1 MDMKSKVISVRDLK
15 RSSILPDFLPKRTTC
30 TFPNKE
36 TIEEFRSM
44 RANIMEVFNYNW
56 LEANIII
63 KDPNNKNH
71 NTLLKLEDQELYENI
86 KLFDLKKLTGLDRII
101 SMVPIIDLFGKMLT
115 NKILITN
122 YKTLYFKDDTRF
134 EDDSEA
140 YKVKEITDYT
150 SYKKDCGRIALR
162 GDIDSL
168 KNFIRAVI
176 TFNFC
181 AYRKDMVGVFNYTYL
196 GNGEGLEE
204 DLEGI
209 KESRDRKFDT
219 HVFPE
224 LEKELQYAS
233 DISNEITREKQFV
246 SRKCALYNDFL

>member
-1 MDMKSKVISVRDLK
+1 M
-15 RSSILPDFLPKRTTC
+15 
-30 TFPNKE
+30 
-36 TIEEFRSM
+36 
-44 RANIMEVFNYNW
+44 
-56 LEANIII
+56 LEAIII
-63 KDPNNKNH
+63 TTGKKDTKEILRLSDH
-71 NTLLKLEDQELYENI
+71 ELYENI
-86 KLFDLKKLTGLDRII
+86 KLFNLNKLTGLNRIN

-122 YKTLYFKDDTRF
+122 YKALYFKDDTGF

-209 KESRDRKFDT
+209 KESRDRKFDSY
-219 HVFPE
+219 VFPE

-233 DISNEITREKQFV
+233 DIFNKITREKQFI
-246 SRKCALYNDFL
+246 SRKCMLTIA

>member
-1 MDMKSKVISVRDLK
+1 M
-15 RSSILPDFLPKRTTC
+15 
-30 TFPNKE
+30 
-36 TIEEFRSM
+36 
-44 RANIMEVFNYNW
+44 
-56 LEANIII
+56 LEAIII
-63 KDPNNKNH
+63 TTGKRDTKEI
-71 NTLLKLEDQELYENI
+71 LKLNDQELYENI
-86 KLFDLKKLTGLDRII
+86 KLFNLKKLTGLDRIN
-101 SMVPIIDLFGKMLT
+101 SLVPIIDLFGKMLT

-122 YKTLYFKDDTRF
+122 YKTLYFKDDTGF

-140 YKVKEITDYT
+140 YKVKEITTYT

-162 GDIDSL
+162 GDINSL

-209 KESRDRKFDT
+209 KESRDRKFDSY
-219 HVFPE
+219 VFPE
-224 LEKELQYAS
+224 LEKELKYAS
-233 DISNEITREKQFV
+233 YISNEITREKQFI
-246 SRKCALYNDFL
+246 SRKCMLIMA

>member
-1 MDMKSKVISVRDLK
+1 M
-15 RSSILPDFLPKRTTC
+15 
-30 TFPNKE
+30 
-36 TIEEFRSM
+36 
-44 RANIMEVFNYNW
+44 
-56 LEANIII
+56 II
-63 KDPNNKNH
+63 KEKKGKKS
-71 NTLLKLEDQELYENI
+71 LIVLKDHELYENI
-86 KLFDLKKLTGLDRII
+86 KLFNLKKLTGLDKIN
-101 SMVPIIDLFGKMLT
+101 SLVSIIDLFGKMLT

-122 YKTLYFKDDTRF
+122 YKDLYFKDDTGF

-140 YKVKEITDYT
+140 YKVKDIIDYT
-150 SYKKDCGRIALR
+150 SYKNDCGNIALR
-162 GDIDSL
+162 GDINSL

-176 TFNFC
+176 IFNFC

-209 KESRDRKFDT
+209 KESKDRKFDT
-219 HVFPE
+219 YVFPE

>member
-1 MDMKSKVISVRDLK
+1 M
-15 RSSILPDFLPKRTTC
+15 
-30 TFPNKE
+30 
-36 TIEEFRSM
+36 
-44 RANIMEVFNYNW
+44 
-56 LEANIII
+56 LEAIII
-63 KDPNNKNH
+63 TTGKRDTKEI
-71 NTLLKLEDQELYENI
+71 LKLNDQELYGNI
-86 KLFDLKKLTGLDRII
+86 KLFNLKKLTGLDRIN
-101 SMVPIIDLFGKMLT
+101 SLVPIIDLFGKMLT

-122 YKTLYFKDDTRF
+122 YKTLYFKDDTGF

-140 YKVKEITDYT
+140 YKVKDITDYT

-162 GDIDSL
+162 GDINSL

-209 KESRDRKFDT
+209 KESRDRKFDSY
-219 HVFPE
+219 VFPE

-233 DISNEITREKQFV
+233 DKFNKITREKQFV
-246 SRKCALYNDFL
+246 SRKCMLIMA

>member
-1 MDMKSKVISVRDLK
+1 M
-15 RSSILPDFLPKRTTC
+15 
-30 TFPNKE
+30 
-36 TIEEFRSM
+36 IE
-44 RANIMEVFNYNW
+44 A
-56 LEANIII
+56 III
-63 KDPNNKNH
+63 TTGKRDTKEILRLN
-71 NTLLKLEDQELYENI
+71 DQELYENI
-86 KLFDLKKLTGLDRII
+86 KLFNLKKLTGLDRIV

-122 YKTLYFKDDTRF
+122 YKSLYFKDDTGF

-150 SYKKDCGRIALR
+150 SYKTDCGRIALR
-162 GDIDSL
+162 GDINSL

-209 KESRDRKFDT
+209 KESRDRKFNT
-219 HVFPE
+219 YVFPE

-233 DISNEITREKQFV
+233 DTFNKITREKQFI
-246 SRKCALYNDFL
+246 SRKCMLIMA

>member
-1 MDMKSKVISVRDLK
+1 ML
-15 RSSILPDFLPKRTTC
+15 
-30 TFPNKE
+30 
-36 TIEEFRSM
+36 
-44 RANIMEVFNYNW
+44 EV
-56 LEANIII
+56 III
-63 KDPNNKNH
+63 TTGKRDTKEILRLN
-71 NTLLKLEDQELYENI
+71 DQELYENI
-86 KLFDLKKLTGLDRII
+86 KLFNLKTLTRLNKIV

-122 YKTLYFKDDTRF
+122 YKTLYFKDDTGF

-140 YKVKEITDYT
+140 YRVKDITDYT

-209 KESRDRKFDT
+209 KKSRDCKFDT
-219 HVFPE
+219 YVFPE

-233 DISNEITREKQFV
+233 DNFNKITREKQFI
-246 SRKCALYNDFL
+246 SRKCMLTIG

>member
-1 MDMKSKVISVRDLK
+1 MAYIITKEKKGKKSLTVLK
-15 RSSILPDFLPKRTTC
+15 D
-30 TFPNKE
+30 
-36 TIEEFRSM
+36 
-44 RANIMEVFNYNW
+44 
-56 LEANIII
+56 
-63 KDPNNKNH
+63 H
-71 NTLLKLEDQELYENI
+71 ELYENI
-86 KLFDLKKLTGLDRII
+86 KLFNLKKLTGLDRIN
-101 SMVPIIDLFGKMLT
+101 SLVSIIDLFGKILT

-122 YKTLYFKDDTRF
+122 YKDLYFKDDAGF
-134 EDDSEA
+134 ENDNEA
-140 YKVKEITDYT
+140 YGVRETTDYT
-150 SYKKDCGRIALR
+150 SYTSYKTDCGDIGLR
-162 GDIDSL
+162 GDINSL

-219 HVFPE
+219 YVFPE

-233 DISNEITREKQFV
+233 DRFNKITERSNSYLRNV
-246 SRKCALYNDFL
+246 CL

>member
-1 MDMKSKVISVRDLK
+1 M
-15 RSSILPDFLPKRTTC
+15 
-30 TFPNKE
+30 
-36 TIEEFRSM
+36 
-44 RANIMEVFNYNW
+44 
-56 LEANIII
+56 LEAIII
-63 KDPNNKNH
+63 TTGKRDTKEILRLN
-71 NTLLKLEDQELYENI
+71 DQELYENI
-86 KLFDLKKLTGLDRII
+86 KLFNLKKLTGLDRIV
-101 SMVPIIDLFGKMLT
+101 SMVPILDLFGKMLT

-122 YKTLYFKDDTRF
+122 YKTLYFKDDTGF

-140 YKVKEITDYT
+140 YKVKDITDYT

-162 GDIDSL
+162 GDINSL

-209 KESRDRKFDT
+209 KESRDRKFDSY
-219 HVFPE
+219 VFPE

-233 DISNEITREKQFV
+233 DELNSISKKKSYT
-246 SRKCALYNDFL
+246 SRKHMVKWP

>member
-1 MDMKSKVISVRDLK
+1 M
-15 RSSILPDFLPKRTTC
+15 
-30 TFPNKE
+30 
-36 TIEEFRSM
+36 IE
-44 RANIMEVFNYNW
+44 A
-56 LEANIII
+56 III
-63 KDPNNKNH
+63 TTGKRDTKEILRLN
-71 NTLLKLEDQELYENI
+71 DQELYENI
-86 KLFDLKKLTGLDRII
+86 KLFNLKKLTGLNRII

-122 YKTLYFKDDTRF
+122 YKTLYFKDDTGF

-140 YKVKEITDYT
+140 YKVKDITDYT

-162 GDIDSL
+162 GDINSL

-209 KESRDRKFDT
+209 KESRDRKFDSY
-219 HVFPE
+219 VFPE
-224 LEKELQYAS
+224 LEKELRYAS
-233 DISNEITREKQFV
+233 DISNEITKEKQFV
-246 SRKCALYNDFL
+246 SRKCMLTMA

>member
-44 RANIMEVFNYNW
+44 RANLMEVFNYDR

-63 KDPNNKNH
+63 KDPDNKNH
-71 NTLLKLEDQELYENI
+71 NTLLKLEDHELYENI
-86 KLFDLKKLTGLDRII
+86 KLFNLKELTGLNRII

-122 YKTLYFKDDTRF
+122 YKTLYFKDD
-134 EDDSEA
+134 SEA
-140 YKVKEITDYT
+140 YKVKDITDYT
-150 SYKKDCGRIALR
+150 SYKKDCGKIALR
-162 GDIDSL
+162 GDMNSL

-181 AYRKDMVGVFNYTYL
+181 AYRKDMAGVFNYTYL

-209 KESRDRKFDT
+209 KESRDRKFDSY
-219 HVFPE
+219 VFPE

-233 DISNEITREKQFV
+233 DPFNKITREKQFV
-246 SRKCALYNDFL
+246 SKKCSLYNDFM

>member
-1 MDMKSKVISVRDLK
+1 M
-15 RSSILPDFLPKRTTC
+15 
-30 TFPNKE
+30 
-36 TIEEFRSM
+36 
-44 RANIMEVFNYNW
+44 
-56 LEANIII
+56 LEAIII
-63 KDPNNKNH
+63 TTRKRDTKEI
-71 NTLLKLEDQELYENI
+71 LKLNDQELYENI
-86 KLFDLKKLTGLDRII
+86 KLFNLKKLTGLDRIN
-101 SMVPIIDLFGKMLT
+101 SLVPIIDLFGKMLT

-122 YKTLYFKDDTRF
+122 YKTLYFKDDTGF

-140 YKVKEITDYT
+140 YKVKDITDYT

-162 GDIDSL
+162 GDINSL

-219 HVFPE
+219 YVFPE
-224 LEKELQYAS
+224 LEKELKYAS
-233 DISNEITREKQFV
+233 DPFNKITREKQFI
-246 SRKCALYNDFL
+246 SRKCMLIMA

>member
-1 MDMKSKVISVRDLK
+1 M
-15 RSSILPDFLPKRTTC
+15 
-30 TFPNKE
+30 
-36 TIEEFRSM
+36 
-44 RANIMEVFNYNW
+44 
-56 LEANIII
+56 LEAIII
-63 KDPNNKNH
+63 TTGKRDTKEILRLN
-71 NTLLKLEDQELYENI
+71 DQELYENI
-86 KLFDLKKLTGLDRII
+86 KLFNLKTLTGLNRIV

-122 YKTLYFKDDTRF
+122 YKTLYFKDDTGF

-150 SYKKDCGRIALR
+150 SYKKDCGKIALR

-209 KESRDRKFDT
+209 KESRDRKFDSY
-219 HVFPE
+219 VFPE

-233 DISNEITREKQFV
+233 DNFNKITREKQFI
-246 SRKCALYNDFL
+246 SRKCMLIMA

>member
-1 MDMKSKVISVRDLK
+1 M
-15 RSSILPDFLPKRTTC
+15 
-30 TFPNKE
+30 
-36 TIEEFRSM
+36 
-44 RANIMEVFNYNW
+44 
-56 LEANIII
+56 LEAIII
-63 KDPNNKNH
+63 TTGKRD
-71 NTLLKLEDQELYENI
+71 NTKEILKLNDQELYENI
-86 KLFDLKKLTGLDRII
+86 KLFNLKNLTGLDRIV

-122 YKTLYFKDDTRF
+122 YKTLYFKDDTGF

-140 YKVKEITDYT
+140 YKVKDIIDYT

-162 GDIDSL
+162 GDINSL

-204 DLEGI
+204 DLDGI
-209 KESRDRKFDT
+209 KESRDNKFDT
-219 HVFPE
+219 CVFPE
-224 LEKELQYAS
+224 LEKELLYAS
-233 DISNEITREKQFV
+233 DRSHKITREKQFI
-246 SRKCALYNDFL
+246 SRKCMLIMA

>member
-1 MDMKSKVISVRDLK
+1 M
-15 RSSILPDFLPKRTTC
+15 
-30 TFPNKE
+30 
-36 TIEEFRSM
+36 
-44 RANIMEVFNYNW
+44 
-56 LEANIII
+56 LEAIII
-63 KDPNNKNH
+63 ATGKKD
-71 NTLLKLEDQELYENI
+71 NTKEILRLNDQELYENI
-86 KLFDLKKLTGLDRII
+86 KLFDLKKLTGLNRII

-122 YKTLYFKDDTRF
+122 YKTLYFKDDTGF
-134 EDDSEA
+134 EDDSEV
-140 YKVKEITDYT
+140 YKVKDIIDYT

-162 GDIDSL
+162 GDMNSL
-168 KNFIRAVI
+168 KNFIKAVI

-209 KESRDRKFDT
+209 KESRDRKFDSY
-219 HVFPE
+219 VFPE

-233 DISNEITREKQFV
+233 DRFNKITREKQFV
-246 SRKCALYNDFL
+246 SRKCMLIMA

>member
-1 MDMKSKVISVRDLK
+1 M
-15 RSSILPDFLPKRTTC
+15 
-30 TFPNKE
+30 
-36 TIEEFRSM
+36 
-44 RANIMEVFNYNW
+44 
-56 LEANIII
+56 LEAIII
-63 KDPNNKNH
+63 TTGKKDTKEILRLN
-71 NTLLKLEDQELYENI
+71 DQELYENI
-86 KLFDLKKLTGLDRII
+86 KLFNLKTLTRLNKIV

-122 YKTLYFKDDTRF
+122 YKTLYFKDDTGF

-140 YKVKEITDYT
+140 YKVKDITDYT

-162 GDIDSL
+162 GDINSL

-181 AYRKDMVGVFNYTYL
+181 AYRKDMIGVFNYTYL

-204 DLEGI
+204 DLDGI
-209 KESRDRKFDT
+209 KESRDRKFDSY
-219 HVFPE
+219 VFPE

-233 DISNEITREKQFV
+233 DNFNKITREKQFV
-246 SRKCALYNDFL
+246 SRKCTLYNDFL

>member
-1 MDMKSKVISVRDLK
+1 M
-15 RSSILPDFLPKRTTC
+15 
-30 TFPNKE
+30 
-36 TIEEFRSM
+36 
-44 RANIMEVFNYNW
+44 
-56 LEANIII
+56 LEAIII
-63 KDPNNKNH
+63 TTGKRDTKEILRLN
-71 NTLLKLEDQELYENI
+71 DQELYENI
-86 KLFDLKKLTGLDRII
+86 KLFNLKKLTGLDRIV

-122 YKTLYFKDDTRF
+122 YKTLYFKDDTGF

-140 YKVKEITDYT
+140 YKVKDITDYT
-150 SYKKDCGRIALR
+150 SYKKDCGKIALR
-162 GDIDSL
+162 GDVNSL

-204 DLEGI
+204 DLDGI
-209 KESRDRKFDT
+209 KESRDNKFDT
-219 HVFPE
+219 YVFPE

-233 DISNEITREKQFV
+233 DRYHKITREKQFI
-246 SRKCALYNDFL
+246 SRKCILTMA

>member
-1 MDMKSKVISVRDLK
+1 M
-15 RSSILPDFLPKRTTC
+15 
-30 TFPNKE
+30 
-36 TIEEFRSM
+36 
-44 RANIMEVFNYNW
+44 
-56 LEANIII
+56 LEAIII
-63 KDPNNKNH
+63 TTGKRDTKEILRLN
-71 NTLLKLEDQELYENI
+71 DQELYDNI
-86 KLFDLKKLTGLDRII
+86 KLFNLKKLTGLDRIFNI
-101 SMVPIIDLFGKMLT
+101 VPIIDLFGKMLT

-122 YKTLYFKDDTRF
+122 YKTLYFKDDTGF
-134 EDDSEA
+134 EDDSEV

-150 SYKKDCGRIALR
+150 SYKKDCGKIALR

-209 KESRDRKFDT
+209 KESRDRKFDSY
-219 HVFPE
+219 VFPE

-233 DISNEITREKQFV
+233 DNFNKITREKQFI
-246 SRKCALYNDFL
+246 SRKCMLTIA

>member
-1 MDMKSKVISVRDLK
+1 M
-15 RSSILPDFLPKRTTC
+15 
-30 TFPNKE
+30 
-36 TIEEFRSM
+36 
-44 RANIMEVFNYNW
+44 
-56 LEANIII
+56 LEAIII
-63 KDPNNKNH
+63 TTGKRDTKEILRLN
-71 NTLLKLEDQELYENI
+71 DQELYENI
-86 KLFDLKKLTGLDRII
+86 KLFNLKKLTGLDRIV
-101 SMVPIIDLFGKMLT
+101 SMVPIIALFGKMLT

-122 YKTLYFKDDTRF
+122 YKTLYFKDDTGF

-140 YKVKEITDYT
+140 CEVKEITDYT

-162 GDIDSL
+162 GDINSL

-209 KESRDRKFDT
+209 KESRDRKFNT
-219 HVFPE
+219 YVFPE
-224 LEKELQYAS
+224 LEKELKYAS
-233 DISNEITREKQFV
+233 DNFNKITREKQFI
-246 SRKCALYNDFL
+246 SRKCMLIMA

>member
-1 MDMKSKVISVRDLK
+1 M
-15 RSSILPDFLPKRTTC
+15 
-30 TFPNKE
+30 
-36 TIEEFRSM
+36 
-44 RANIMEVFNYNW
+44 
-56 LEANIII
+56 LEAIII
-63 KDPNNKNH
+63 TTGKKDTKEILRLSDH
-71 NTLLKLEDQELYENI
+71 ELYENI
-86 KLFDLKKLTGLDRII
+86 KLFNLNKLTGLNRIN

-122 YKTLYFKDDTRF
+122 YKTLYFKDDTGF

-140 YKVKEITDYT
+140 YKVKDITDYT

-162 GDIDSL
+162 GDIQSL

-209 KESRDRKFDT
+209 KESRDRKFDSY
-219 HVFPE
+219 VFPE

-233 DISNEITREKQFV
+233 DNFNKITREKQFV
-246 SRKCALYNDFL
+246 SKKCSLYNDFL